1 MSIGIAKPM
10 PWLPVAPAVLMPMTL
25 PLGSSSGPPELP
37 GLIAVSVW
45 IRLSRMVPPST
56 GMVRPSAEMM
66 PLVTESV
73 NVPSGLP
80 MANACWPTWTVELSP
95 IAAVGR
101 PVASTLTMARSVR
114 VSTP

>member
-1 MSIGIAKPM
+1 
-10 PWLPVAPAVLMPMTL
+10 MTL

-37 GLIAVSVW
+37 GLMAVSVW

-73 NVPSGLP
+73 NVPRAADGEGLL
-80 MANACWPTWTVELSP
+80 ADLDGGALSP
-95 IAAVGR
+95 MAAVGR
-101 PVASTLTMARSVR
+101 PVAST
-114 VSTP
+114 